1 MPEQLRSAASAD
13 QCRWDFDDLSARLYE
28 VRIDNLQLLQIIVEN
43 LLEGGKELDAL
54 VGAATFLYLEGFT
67 SGAVGVYVVGD

>member
-1 MPEQLRSAASAD
+1 
-13 QCRWDFDDLSARLYE
+13 
-28 VRIDNLQLLQIIVEN
+28 LQVAVEN

-67 SGAVGVYVVGD
+67 SGAVGVYVVRD